1 MIIIGIHLSYI
12 LENIK
17 NDEIVMKGQNKVHTF
32 GDGIY
37 YEDIEIIR
45 EYEEEGM
52 ICLCLIRVR
61 C

>member
-1 MIIIGIHLSYI
+1 
-12 LENIK
+12 
-17 NDEIVMKGQNKVHTF
+17 MKGQNKVHTF